1 MSDLLESRQTSG
13 FPLSVGTGMALET
26 LFTPIEPVLD
36 DTRQVTNIPDLTV
49 YTLYIFN
56 VATLLRNI
64 LNSFKSPEIM
74 GAKNS
79 VFLEILKEEVDFLK
93 GFFENNGVPIA
104 FYIND
109 HSYFKNAYKDKLR
122 KITTDKQLRHDDIM
136 TYCLNEI
143 GKDPSIKKFHK
154 DINYGKEHTALV
166 MTHVPAD
173 LLSYGNFAKLD
184 LLESHTGLIKS
195 RKDWNSKYY
204 PIPNRDMSFLPF
216 MEYLLITFGDK
227 VMFTP
232 APMKERENLHD
243 AMRKKGVT
251 PLTSELSMSFIL
263 NKG

>member
-122 KITTDKQLRHDDIM
+122 KI
-136 TYCLNEI
+136 
-143 GKDPSIKKFHK
+143 
-154 DINYGKEHTALV
+154 
-166 MTHVPAD
+166 
-173 LLSYGNFAKLD
+173 
-184 LLESHTGLIKS
+184 
-195 RKDWNSKYY
+195 
-204 PIPNRDMSFLPF
+204 
-216 MEYLLITFGDK
+216 
-227 VMFTP
+227 
-232 APMKERENLHD
+232 
-243 AMRKKGVT
+243 
-251 PLTSELSMSFIL
+251 
-263 NKG
+263 